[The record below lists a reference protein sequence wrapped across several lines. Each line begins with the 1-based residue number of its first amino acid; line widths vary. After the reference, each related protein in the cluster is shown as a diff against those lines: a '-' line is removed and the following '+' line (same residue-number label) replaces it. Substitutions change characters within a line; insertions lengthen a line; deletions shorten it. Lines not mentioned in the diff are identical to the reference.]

1 MRILFFSYAFPNPSQ
16 PGLGTFNRTMLRGL
30 AAQHE
35 VQAVVPI
42 PWPTWIRQRWLSPKG
57 WKSTS
62 PWSGYEAVPGVKTTY
77 LPYYYPPKVFRDQ
90 YHHCL
95 WWSVKQA
102 LLSEIAQFRPDAVL
116 SYWAHPD
123 GAVAVKAAHV
133 CGIPAAVM
141 LGGSD
146 ILVLGRK
153 GARRQAILNGLKQAD
168 LLLPVSQ
175 DIAATLISDGIAP
188 ERIRVAPRGIDGDVF
203 GPGDR
208 IAARKRLGLD
218 ERTPLIVAV
227 GRLVPVKDWPNLIQA
242 CQFLAK
248 QGRTF
253 RCIILG
259 SGELQPILTQQIAAA
274 GLQRVIELRG
284 PQPQAM
290 LADWYRAADVTALS
304 SISEGIPNVLLESL
318 ACGTPFV
325 ATSVGGIPEIADQR
339 FDRLVPPRDPQA
351 FAAALSEKIWPT
363 VTEQVSGAR
372 RFQPVPLSAATNG
385 LTVALSQIVEKR
397 GPVRPVFPV
406 SSTSPKV
413 LVVES
418 AL

>member
-16 PGLGTFNRTMLRGL
+16 PGLGTFNRTMLLGL
-30 AAQHE
+30 LAQHE
-35 VQAVVPI
+35 VQSVVPI
-42 PWPTWIRQRWLSPKG
+42 PWPKWIKQRWLSPEA

-62 PWSGYEAVPGVKTTY
+62 PWSNYEVVPGVKTSY
-77 LPYYYPPKVFRDQ
+77 LPYYYPPKFFRDQ

-95 WWSVKQA
+95 WWSVKKT
-102 LLSEIAQFRPDAVL
+102 LLAEIDQFQPDVVL

-123 GAVAVKAAHV
+123 GAVAVKAAHA

-153 GARRQAILNGLKQAD
+153 GSRRQAILNGLKESD

-175 DIAATLISDGIAP
+175 DIATTLLADGIAP
-188 ERIRVAPRGIDGDVF
+188 EKIRVAPRGIDGDLF

-208 IAARKRLGLD
+208 ITARKRLGLD
-218 ERTPLIVAV
+218 EETPLIVAV
-227 GRLVPVKDWPNLIQA
+227 GRLVPVKDWPNLIGA
-242 CQFLAK
+242 CQLLAK
-248 QGRTF
+248 QGKAF
-253 RCIILG
+253 RCVILG
-259 SGELQPILTQQIAAA
+259 SGELQPILAQQIAAA
-274 GLQRVIELRG
+274 GLQRVVELRG
-284 PQPQAM
+284 PQPQAI

-325 ATSVGGIPEIADQR
+325 ATRVGGIPEIADQR
-339 FDRLVPPRDPQA
+339 LDRLVPPRDPQA
-351 FAAALSEKIWPT
+351 FAKALSEKLWPM
-363 VTEQVSGAR
+363 VTEQERGER
-372 RFQPVPLSAATNG
+372 KFQPVPLSAATNG
-385 LTVALSQIVEKR
+385 LTVALSQIVEKS
-397 GPVRPVFPV
+397 GPLRAVV
-406 SSTSPKV
+406 SLPATAPKV

-418 AL
+418 AI